1 MYVRNYTYLHST
13 LLLQFPALKDSVYGE
28 ESGKF
33 CMHGGSET
41 VVEVCATVQETES
54 MLTSILGDERRG
66 VAQLLATKAHS
77 EVPFAWSHH
86 EDATCCELKEM
97 GVDLS
102 HLGVWIDPIGELCF
116 TQQVAQCT
124 CSVRTHTC
132 ILRDAW
138 MVTFHCKSSLLN
150 QSNHEN

>member
-1 MYVRNYTYLHST
+1 M
-13 LLLQFPALKDSVYGE
+13 YGE

-33 CMHGGSET
+33 CMHGGCET
-41 VVEVCATVQETES
+41 VVEVCASAQETET

-66 VAQLLATKAHS
+66 VARLLATKAHS

-86 EDATCCELKEM
+86 EEATCCELKEM

-102 HLGVWIDPIGELCF
+102 HLGVWIDPIGELCS
-116 TQQVAQCT
+116 TQQSGMVHADFDCT
-124 CSVRTHTC
+124 YIHIRTC

-138 MVTFHCKSSLLN
+138 RVTFHCKSSLLTHCKHDDYL
-150 QSNHEN
+150 SRIM

>member
-1 MYVRNYTYLHST
+1 MRILRIHST
-13 LLLQFPALKDSVYGE
+13 FLLQFPALKDSVYGE

-41 VVEVCATVQETES
+41 VVEVCATAQETET

-66 VAQLLATKAHS
+66 VARLLATKAHS

-86 EDATCCELKEM
+86 EDATCRELKEM

-102 HLGVWIDPIGELCF
+102 HLGVWIDPIGGLCS
-116 TQQVAQCT
+116 TQQSGTVHADFNCA
-124 CSVRTHTC
+124 HIH
-132 ILRDAW
+132 IL
-138 MVTFHCKSSLLN
+138 VL
-150 QSNHEN
+150 